1 MIKNIQ
7 SLVKLQIKAGM
18 ANPAPPIGPA
28 LGQQGINIVEFCKD
42 FNFKTNSMEKGLLV
56 PVVITV
62 YSDKSFSFIIKT
74 PPASVLLKKIIGIK
88 SGSGKPNQDKV
99 GKINKNQLYEIAKIK
114 YVDMTGSNL
123 ESVVNSIKGTAYSM
137 GIEVVD

>member
-42 FNFKTNSMEKGLLV
+42 FNFRTNSMEKGLLV